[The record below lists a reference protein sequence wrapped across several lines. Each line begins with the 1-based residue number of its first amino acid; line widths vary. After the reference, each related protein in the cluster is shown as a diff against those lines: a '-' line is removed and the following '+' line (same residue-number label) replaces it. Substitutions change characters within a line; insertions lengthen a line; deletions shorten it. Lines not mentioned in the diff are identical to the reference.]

1 MLLKTIIKKIEYKY
15 PLNLAYDWDNVGLLV
30 GDFDMNV
37 EKVLVVLEANE
48 KVIDEAIENNIDL
61 IITHHPFIFK
71 KMNKI
76 NTDFDMNVEKVL
88 VVLEANEKV
97 IDEAIENNIDLI
109 ITHHPF
115 IFKKMNKINTMDLKG
130 KLIHKL
136 IKNDIAL
143 YSMHTN
149 FDIAYDGLN
158 DYFMKL
164 MGFENS
170 KVLEVTNTETLYKL
184 AVYVPNTHVDKVKN
198 ALSDAGAGHIMK
210 LMGFENSKVLEVT
223 NTETLYKLAVYVPNT
238 HVDKVKNALSD
249 AGAGH
254 IGNYSHCSFS
264 SQGIGSFKPLDNA
277 NPYIGS
283 LGEVELVEEVKI
295 ETIVPNKTLGGVI
308 SSMIKAHPYEE
319 VAYDIYK
326 LENKGNSVGLG
337 RISKLQ
343 DSITLKELCNS
354 IKEKL
359 NMEHIRVVG
368 NLNDKINKVAV
379 VTGSGA
385 DMFKKAKRSGADV
398 LITGDMKYHDAQD
411 ALDIGMNVIDCGH
424 FDTEDIFKDAIS
436 IYLDDIEGIEV
447 IKSNINLNPFKII

>member
-1 MLLKTIIKKIEYKY
+1 MLLKTIIKKIESKY

-30 GDFDMNV
+30 G
-37 EKVLVVLEANE
+37 
-48 KVIDEAIENNIDL
+48 
-61 IITHHPFIFK
+61 
-71 KMNKI
+71 
-76 NTDFDMNVEKVL
+76 DFDMNVEKVL

-198 ALSDAGAGHIMK
+198 ALSDAGAGHI
-210 LMGFENSKVLEVT
+210 
-223 NTETLYKLAVYVPNT
+223 
-238 HVDKVKNALSD
+238 
-249 AGAGH
+249 
-254 IGNYSHCSFS
+254 GNYSHCSFS

-326 LENKGNSVGLG
+326 LENKGETVGLG
-337 RISKLQ
+337 RYASIDGQLNLESLCEKIKL
-343 DSITLKELCNS
+343 
-354 IKEKL
+354 KL
-359 NMEHIRVVG
+359 NMNHIRVVG
-368 NLNDKINKVAV
+368 DLNTKIKKVAV
-379 VTGSGA
+379 VTGAGS
-385 DMFKKAKRSGADV
+385 DMVSLAKSKNCDV
-398 LITGDMKYHDAQD
+398 IITGDVKYHEAQD
-411 ALDIGMNVIDCGH
+411 ALDMGMTIIDCGH
-424 FDTEDIFKDAIS
+424 FDTEDIFKDVMKRFLDTIENIETIRS
-436 IYLDDIEGIEV
+436 EIY
-447 IKSNINLNPFKII
+447 LNPFKII

>member
-1 MLLKTIIKKIEYKY
+1 MLLKTIIKKIEAKY
-15 PLNLAYDWDNVGLLV
+15 PLSLAYDWDNVGLLV
-30 GDFDMNV
+30 GDLDINV
-37 EKVLVVLEANE
+37 NKVLVVLEANE

-76 NTDFDMNVEKVL
+76 NTS
-88 VVLEANEKV
+88 
-97 IDEAIENNIDLI
+97 
-109 ITHHPF
+109 
-115 IFKKMNKINTMDLKG
+115 DLKG

-198 ALSDAGAGHIMK
+198 ALA
-210 LMGFENSKVLEVT
+210 
-223 NTETLYKLAVYVPNT
+223 
-238 HVDKVKNALSD
+238 D

-264 SQGIGSFKPLDNA
+264 TSGIGSFKPLDNA
-277 NPYIGS
+277 NPYIGTV
-283 LGEVELVEEVKI
+283 GEVELVEEVKI

-308 SSMIKAHPYEE
+308 SAMIKAHPYEE

-326 LENKGNSVGLG
+326 LENKGSSLGLG

-343 DSITLKELCNS
+343 ESITLYKLCDI

-359 NMEHIRVVG
+359 NMDYIRVIG
-368 NLNDKINKVAV
+368 NLNDEISKVAV

-385 DMFKKAKRSGADV
+385 DMFKKAKKSGADV

-411 ALDIGMNVIDCGH
+411 ALDIGMNVIDCVH

-436 IYLDDIEGIEV
+436 IYLDEIEGIEV

>member
-1 MLLKTIIKKIEYKY
+1 MLLKSLVKKIESKY

-30 GDFDMNV
+30 GDFEMNV

-48 KVIDEAIENNIDL
+48 KVINEAIEND
-61 IITHHPFIFK
+61 
-71 KMNKI
+71 
-76 NTDFDMNVEKVL
+76 
-88 VVLEANEKV
+88 
-97 IDEAIENNIDLI
+97 IDLI

-130 KLIHKL
+130 RLIHKL

-158 DYFMKL
+158 DYFMNL
-164 MGFENS
+164 MGFEDS
-170 KVLEVTNTETLYKL
+170 KILEVTNTEVLYKL
-184 AVYVPNTHVDKVKN
+184 AVYVPYTHADKVKN
-198 ALSDAGAGHIMK
+198 ALA
-210 LMGFENSKVLEVT
+210 N
-223 NTETLYKLAVYVPNT
+223 
-238 HVDKVKNALSD
+238 

-254 IGNYSHCSFS
+254 IGDYSHCSFS
-264 SQGIGSFKPLDNA
+264 SEGIGCFKPLENT

-283 LGEVELVEEVKI
+283 IGEIELVKEVKI
-295 ETIVPNKTLGGVI
+295 ETIVTQKVLGGVI

-319 VAYDIYK
+319 VAYDIFK
-326 LENKGNSVGLG
+326 LENKGKSSGLG
-337 RISKLQ
+337 RISSLKNMM
-343 DSITLKELCNS
+343 TLEELCNH
-354 IKEKL
+354 IKGKL
-359 NMEHIRVVG
+359 NMEHIRVIG
-368 NLNDKINKVAV
+368 NLEDNIAKVAV

-385 DMFKKAKRSGADV
+385 DMFKKAKKMGADV

-411 ALDIGMNVIDCGH
+411 AIDINMNVIDCGH

-436 IYLDDIEGIEV
+436 IYLKEIDGLEI

>member
-1 MLLKTIIKKIEYKY
+1 MKLNDLIKKIENKY

-30 GDFDMNV
+30 GDFDNKIK
-37 EKVLVVLEANE
+37 KVLVTLEANE
-48 KVIDEAIENNIDL
+48 SVVEEAIQKNIDL
-61 IITHHPFIFK
+61 IITHHPFIFR

-76 NTDFDMNVEKVL
+76 NTK
-88 VVLEANEKV
+88 
-97 IDEAIENNIDLI
+97 
-109 ITHHPF
+109 
-115 IFKKMNKINTMDLKG
+115 DLKG
-130 KLIHKL
+130 RLIHKL

-149 FDIAYDGLN
+149 FDIAFDGLN
-158 DYFMKL
+158 DYFMEV
-164 MGFENS
+164 MGFENT
-170 KVLEVTNTETLYKL
+170 KILDVTNSETLYKV
-184 AVYVPNTHVDKVKN
+184 AVYVPKTHELQVRKV
-198 ALSDAGAGHIMK
+198 LGDAGAG
-210 LMGFENSKVLEVT
+210 
-223 NTETLYKLAVYVPNT
+223 Y
-238 HVDKVKNALSD
+238 
-249 AGAGH
+249 
-254 IGNYSHCSFS
+254 IGNYSNCTFNIN
-264 SQGIGSFKPLDNA
+264 GIGTFKPEDNA
-277 NPYIGS
+277 NPFIGNI
-283 LGEVELVEEVKI
+283 GEIEEVEEVKI
-295 ETIVPNKTLGGVI
+295 ETIVPQNLLQKTI
-308 SSMIKAHPYEE
+308 DKMIKAHPYEE

-424 FDTEDIFKDAIS
+424 FETEDIFKDAIS
-436 IYLDDIEGIEV
+436 IYLEDIEGIEV
-447 IKSNINLNPFKII
+447 IKSNVNLNPFKII

>member
-1 MLLKTIIKKIEYKY
+1 MKLNDLIKKIENKY

-30 GDFDMNV
+30 GDFDNKIK
-37 EKVLVVLEANE
+37 KVLVTLEANE
-48 KVIDEAIENNIDL
+48 SVVEEAIQKNIDL
-61 IITHHPFIFK
+61 IITHHPFIFR

-76 NTDFDMNVEKVL
+76 NTK
-88 VVLEANEKV
+88 
-97 IDEAIENNIDLI
+97 
-109 ITHHPF
+109 
-115 IFKKMNKINTMDLKG
+115 DLKG
-130 KLIHKL
+130 RLIHKL

-149 FDIAYDGLN
+149 FDIAFDGLN
-158 DYFMKL
+158 DYFMEV
-164 MGFENS
+164 MGFEDT
-170 KVLEVTNTETLYKL
+170 KILDVTNSETLYKV
-184 AVYVPNTHVDKVKN
+184 AVYVPKTHELQVRKV
-198 ALSDAGAGHIMK
+198 LGDAGAG
-210 LMGFENSKVLEVT
+210 
-223 NTETLYKLAVYVPNT
+223 Y
-238 HVDKVKNALSD
+238 
-249 AGAGH
+249 
-254 IGNYSHCSFS
+254 IGNYSNCTFNIN
-264 SQGIGSFKPLDNA
+264 GIGTFKPEDNA
-277 NPYIGS
+277 NPFIGNI
-283 LGEVELVEEVKI
+283 GEIEEVEEVKI
-295 ETIVPNKTLGGVI
+295 ETIVPQNLLQKTI
-308 SSMIKAHPYEE
+308 DKMIKAHPYEE

-424 FDTEDIFKDAIS
+424 FETEDIFKDAIS
-436 IYLDDIEGIEV
+436 IYLEDIEGIEV
-447 IKSNINLNPFKII
+447 IKSNVNLNPFKII